1 MVKEEDLFKSSHVEV
16 KDEKKNTGR
25 DSGIPAYEYDE
36 DHILV
41 RFHDG
46 MLYEYRKQDIGEL
59 SFEEMC
65 RLAENGQGLNSYINR
80 NRHISKGYYSK
91 RRG

>member
-1 MVKEEDLFKSSHVEV
+1 MKNY
-16 KDEKKNTGR
+16 KNTGR
-25 DSGIPAYEYDE
+25 DSGITAYEYDE
-36 DHILV
+36 NHILV

-65 RLAENGQGLNSYINR
+65 RLAENGEGLNSYINR